1 MRILLEYIIVFIV
14 VYIIDYIMIVNPN
27 KKYNSK
33 KLLPE
38 LIYLKKIYKIE
49 IKKEDYLYFLYITS
63 FINTLIITTIYIII
77 IYLVKNLILKFVI
90 GLILLVLM
98 TIICYGLLGR
108 YYIWKEG
115 R

>member
-38 LIYLKKIYKIE
+38 LIYLKKIYKIK
-49 IKKEDYLYFLYITS
+49 IKKKI
-63 FINTLIITTIYIII
+63 IYIF
-77 IYLVKNLILKFVI
+77 YILP
-90 GLILLVLM
+90 L
-98 TIICYGLLGR
+98 
-108 YYIWKEG
+108 
-115 R
+115 